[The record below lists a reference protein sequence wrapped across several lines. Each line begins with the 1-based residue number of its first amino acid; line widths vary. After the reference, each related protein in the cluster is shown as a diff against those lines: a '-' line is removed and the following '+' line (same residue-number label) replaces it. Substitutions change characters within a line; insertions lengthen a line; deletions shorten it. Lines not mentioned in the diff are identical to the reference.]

1 MGWSSYSVTKIK
13 TTVHSATRF
22 LKSLNHSGNESA
34 IFAALDGKTVIAT
47 LGIYKED
54 HIKKN
59 HKAVIWGMYVDKNY
73 RRQGLG
79 HRLLDTAIQFAQ
91 HNMRVASV
99 ALSVEFKNES
109 AKKLYLSKGFKCWGV
124 EPKAINHNG
133 LYLDED
139 HMVFFFE

>member
-1 MGWSSYSVTKIK
+1 M
-13 TTVHSATRF
+13 HHR
-22 LKSLNHSGNESA
+22 GNQSP
-34 IFAALDGKTVIAT
+34 IFAALDGKTFIAT
-47 LGIYKED
+47 LAIYNEH